1 MIYKFKS
8 WIQLDKCDKTFFPF
22 IQKPNLIEKYI
33 PFMDNENIELLSANP
48 AAIPYLTLKENQN
61 KIYWFM
67 FVRNPDAM
75 EYIKKYKHIV
85 DFDWNEVIEILNN
98 PNPEAFTII
107 ESQFDK
113 MNENGGMKQIRYR
126 SFVDE
131 DNGEMNSVRYFYEI
145 DDEEDSEM
153 DDEEDSE
160 MDDEEYSEI
169 YNVYDDVPVFWN
181 WISSNPAAV
190 PLLKKYPNCID
201 WRTFSSNKNSIA
213 VKMLEENLGKIN
225 WSNLSANPNAIDILL
240 QHPEKID
247 WRTFSCNRNPIAV
260 KMLEENPDKIDWGN
274 LTRNSSAIHLL
285 EANPDKVSWATILL
299 NKNIYEYDYDIMK
312 KNMDVLREE
321 MMMAV
326 WKPSR
331 VIKWLE
337 AGCEDILA

>member
-8 WIQLDKCDKTFFPF
+8 WIQLDKCDTTNYPF

-33 PFMDNENIELLSANP
+33 PFMDNEDIELLSANP

-61 KIYWFM
+61 KIHWFM

-75 EYIKKYKHIV
+75 EYIKTYTHIV
-85 DFDWNEVIEILNN
+85 NFNWNEVIEILNN

-107 ESQFDK
+107 ETQLDK
-113 MNENGGMKQIRYR
+113 MNEMY
-126 SFVDE
+126 VA
-131 DNGEMNSVRYFYEI
+131 
-145 DDEEDSEM
+145 EM
-153 DDEEDSE
+153 DDEENGE
-160 MDDEEYSEI
+160 M
-169 YNVYDDVPVFWN
+169 YNVYDDIPVFWN

-190 PLLKKYPNCID
+190 PLLKKYTNCID
-201 WRTFSSNKNSIA
+201 WRMFSGNRNPIA
-213 VKMLEENLGKIN
+213 VKMLEENPDKID

-240 QHPEKID
+240 QHPDKID
-247 WRTFSCNRNPIAV
+247 WRMFSGNRNPIAV

-299 NKNIYEYDYDIMK
+299 NKNIYDYDYDKMK
-312 KNMDVLREE
+312 KNMDILREE
-321 MMMAV
+321 MMMVV

-331 VIKWLE
+331 VMKWLE
-337 AGCEDILA
+337 AECEEILV